1 MDTEISKDNKA
12 ANVGKVLNNTPRH
25 TGNLFIRYLPVEKIY
40 GEIGATYVGDAKIYS
55 NGNLDNTPIDF
66 QGFTRLDAAI
76 GYSADP
82 WNVTLAVNNLT
93 NKDYWRSESMPGTT
107 RNVLVRLNY
116 QF

>member
-1 MDTEISKDNKA
+1 MLVKYSIILHAILEAYLYAI
-12 ANVGKVLNNTPRH
+12 
-25 TGNLFIRYLPVEKIY
+25 LPVEKIY

-82 WNVTLAVNNLT
+82 GTL
-93 NKDYWRSESMPGTT
+93 
-107 RNVLVRLNY
+107 RLL
-116 QF
+116 